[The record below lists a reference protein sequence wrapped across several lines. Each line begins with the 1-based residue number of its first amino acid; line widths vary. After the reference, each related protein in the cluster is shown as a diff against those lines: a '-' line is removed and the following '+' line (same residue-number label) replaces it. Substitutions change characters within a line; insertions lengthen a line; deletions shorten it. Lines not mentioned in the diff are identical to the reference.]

1 MDSIPTVVAIIA
13 VAIGLPGLA
22 GAAHLGL
29 LALASLL
36 YHGPKG
42 QPDEPMRFLVLVPAH
57 NEELVIGRC
66 LEAIA
71 AERRPGDL
79 VMVVADR
86 CTDATA
92 GIARA
97 HGAIVVERGP
107 RDQPGRAAARQ
118 AGIERARELE
128 WEAIAMLDADSV
140 ISPGYFEAC
149 ERALGAGAGAVQ
161 ARSESEPGETLPTEA
176 SLVAR
181 MIQGVTLPRGKDRLG
196 LSVRLHGTGMATW
209 RDTIYSHD
217 FHAPASEDLFFTME
231 LVLDGVRCR
240 HVDDARLCSQG
251 AHSWDE
257 FGGQKMRYEAGRMAA
272 AKTFVPR
279 LLARA
284 FRERDAA
291 AFEAAVYLATPP
303 FALAVLSALLGLA
316 LGAAVQ
322 AWTIAAVFGGGLL
335 VLGLVL
341 VTGMIQARARPRT
354 WLSLVV
360 APWYVAWKTV
370 VHLRALASVMRGD
383 DYYPP
388 TARV

>member
-1 MDSIPTVVAIIA
+1 MDSIPTVIAIVA
-13 VAIGLPGLA
+13 VAVGLPGLA
-22 GAAHLGL
+22 GATHLGL

-36 YHGPKG
+36 YRGAEG
-42 QPDEPMRFLVLVPAH
+42 EPDAPIRFLVLVPAH

-71 AERRPGDL
+71 AERRPGDQ

-92 GIARA
+92 EIARG

-107 RDQPGRAAARQ
+107 GDEPGRAAARQ
-118 AGIERARELE
+118 AGLERARELE
-128 WEAIAMLDADSV
+128 WDAIAMLDADSV

-149 ERALGAGAGAVQ
+149 ERALASGAGAVQ

-196 LSVRLHGTGMATW
+196 LSVRLSGTGMATW
-209 RDTIYSHD
+209 RHTIYSHD

-231 LVLDGVRCR
+231 LALDGVHGR
-240 HVDDARLCSQG
+240 HVDDARLVSQG
-251 AHSWDE
+251 AHSWGE

-272 AKTFVPR
+272 AKTFVPP

-284 FRERDAA
+284 FRKRDPA

-303 FALAVLSALLGLA
+303 FALAVLSTLLGLG

-322 AWTIAAVFGGGLL
+322 AWTIAAVFGGAFL
-335 VLGLVL
+335 VLALVL
-341 VTGMIQARARPRT
+341 VTGMIQARATLRT

-360 APWYVAWKTV
+360 APWYLAWKTV